1 LPLSTKCG
9 KIKAKRFR
17 WEKIS
22 MYRGRKKKNIISRD
36 AGGYFGPK
44 YRPLQYNRW
53 YSTLF
58 TFLVWLQTPA
68 GGQEKEHG
76 SWTCR

>member
-1 LPLSTKCG
+1 MWENKGKKVPLGENIDVS
-9 KIKAKRFR
+9 REE
-17 WEKIS
+17 EK
-22 MYRGRKKKNIISRD
+22 KIISRD